1 MNADRLGVGS
11 VHAHTHIHASNRTEG
26 GAGRLN
32 GDTLTS
38 HSLLHTYSC
47 YTNIHAY
54 TWTKGWGLESCHNL
68 SHTLA
73 LSSSDT
79 DHSWPLTLSLTLSFS
94 LPIFSYSGN
103 SWVLDGFLLTALFAP
118 PLHLTATWIS
128 LGHSFQWKML
138 SRSRNVV
145 SGPPIRL
152 VRVGCLPRAQQ
163 VQSWN
168 YEPQSR

>member
-1 MNADRLGVGS
+1 MQIDGGGERACTYTHTCKQQNGGRGRQIKRWHSHVSLS
-11 VHAHTHIHASNRTEG
+11 VTHILLLHKYTCIHMDKRMGFGELPQPVSHTGSQQQWHRPQ
-26 GAGRLN
+26 
-32 GDTLTS
+32 LTS
-38 HSLLHTYSC
+38 HSFSHPLVFTSHFFLL
-47 YTNIHAY
+47 
-54 TWTKGWGLESCHNL
+54 WKQ
-68 SHTLA
+68 
-73 LSSSDT
+73 
-79 DHSWPLTLSLTLSFS
+79 LSFGWIS
-94 LPIFSYSGN
+94 FDCPLC
-103 SWVLDGFLLTALFAP
+103 P

>member
-1 MNADRLGVGS
+1 MLSTGLDSGALIANSDHLIWLAMSADRLGVGS

-32 GDTLTS
+32 SDTLTS

-118 PLHLTATWIS
+118 PSTS
-128 LGHSFQWKML
+128 LQHGFHWVTLFSERCFQEVGLWF
-138 SRSRNVV
+138 
-145 SGPPIRL
+145 L
-152 VRVGCLPRAQQ
+152 VLRFD
-163 VQSWN
+163 
-168 YEPQSR
+168 